1 MITTSFNIQNEGLST
16 LMSPHKPIKIKN
28 NIMVPKPRSEYTDG
42 DKKLL
47 FMDAKY
53 FVLVIE

>member
-1 MITTSFNIQNEGLST
+1 
-16 LMSPHKPIKIKN
+16 MSPNKPTKIKN
-28 NIMVPKPRSEYTDG
+28 NIMVPKPRSEYTDC

-53 FVLVIE
+53 LVLVIE